1 MRVLLISKACLVG
14 TYQTKL
20 EAIAKFDEVELT
32 VIVPPVWQEPSGD
45 VHLERSHTE
54 GYQLLVDPIRFNGHF
69 HLHHYPQ
76 LRQRLETLR
85 PDIVHVDEEP
95 YNLATW
101 LAVRQARS
109 AGAKSLFFSWQNIN
123 RNYPFPFSLFERQVL
138 SAVDYAIVGN
148 EASKNVW
155 RDKGYQGPLQVIPQF
170 GVQAGLFKPPQK
182 RDKGRGF
189 VIGSAGRRLV
199 PEKGVDLL
207 LEAVA
212 QLPGIWRLHIAGE
225 GPERTVLEHQARQL
239 GIASRVHFEGSI
251 PSSQMPSYLGQLD
264 VLVLP
269 SRTLPNWKEQFGRVL
284 IEAMA
289 CEVVVVGS
297 ESGEIP
303 NVIGPAGLVF
313 PENDVQALR
322 RHLGQLMQDD
332 PLRRRL
338 RQAGRERVLAHYTQ
352 ESVAARTVSV
362 YRQMMN
368 AHDQSPTNAVKGF
381 VKNG

>member
-1 MRVLLISKACLVG
+1 
-14 TYQTKL
+14 
-20 EAIAKFDEVELT
+20 
-32 VIVPPVWQEPSGD
+32 
-45 VHLERSHTE
+45 
-54 GYQLLVDPIRFNGHF
+54 
-69 HLHHYPQ
+69 
-76 LRQRLETLR
+76 
-85 PDIVHVDEEP
+85 
-95 YNLATW
+95 
-101 LAVRQARS
+101 
-109 AGAKSLFFSWQNIN
+109 
-123 RNYPFPFSLFERQVL
+123 
-138 SAVDYAIVGN
+138 
-148 EASKNVW
+148 
-155 RDKGYQGPLQVIPQF
+155 
-170 GVQAGLFKPPQK
+170 
-182 RDKGRGF
+182 
-189 VIGSAGRRLV
+189 V

-225 GPERTVLEHQARQL
+225 GPERTALEHQARQL

-284 IEAMA
+284 VEAMA
-289 CEVVVVGS
+289 CEAVVVGS

-303 NVIGPAGLVF
+303 NVIGPAGLIF

-338 RQAGRERVLAHYTQ
+338 QQAGRDRVLAHYTQ

-368 AHDQSPTNAVKGF
+368 GHDQSPTNAVTGF